1 MKLKKYKKKEIQELE
16 WLTNLYPSIL
26 LEKKQII
33 LLTTKKFFLPIDI
46 VYENSILLYTKQ
58 FNNSILFI
66 DEFDT
71 TKQVLLDIIIENTN
85 KNYKI
90 DCFRL
95 LEFYKILLKKI
106 FWKNTQKPWN
116 NEDITKQ

>member
-1 MKLKKYKKKEIQELE
+1 MVNKFISC
-16 WLTNLYPSIL
+16 NFIR
-26 LEKKQII
+26 KKQIV
-33 LLTTKKFFLPIDI
+33 LLTTKKFFLPIDMI
-46 VYENSILLYTKQ
+46 YENSILLYTKQ

-95 LEFYKILLKKI
+95 FRILQNTFEKNILEEYSKA
-106 FWKNTQKPWN
+106 WN
-116 NEDITKQ
+116 NEDITKTIKYLKELFRI